1 MFIEVK
7 EGSQT
12 HTHAAE
18 GGGTELGPERAV
30 MRVPEGGEKG
40 NYSIHLIQAK
50 KKMFLKKNSENKRK
64 IDSVFYNVFLFLSNS
79 KNPTKN
85 QFNTSDKKS
94 LKIYTIN

>member
-7 EGSQT
+7 EGSKT

-50 KKMFLKKNSENKRK
+50 KKKFLKKIRK
-64 IDSVFYNVFLFLSNS
+64 IKEKLTVYFIMVFFFFLIVKILQKMS
-79 KNPTKN
+79 KN
-85 QFNTSDKKS
+85 QFNTSKE
-94 LKIYTIN
+94 NP